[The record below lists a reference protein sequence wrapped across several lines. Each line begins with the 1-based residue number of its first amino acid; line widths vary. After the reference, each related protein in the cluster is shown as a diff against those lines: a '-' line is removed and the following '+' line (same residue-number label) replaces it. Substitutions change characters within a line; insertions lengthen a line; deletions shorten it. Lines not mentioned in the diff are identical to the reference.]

1 VPGGKR
7 RERVARLCQRARR
20 RTPVAS
26 KAFLK
31 PGYRAIAHFPMIAGG
46 VTLRAIGS
54 RMTRTH
60 VVCEGWSVAR
70 HDIADF
76 EYVGGCVGSF
86 SQAVTEGRLLSQL
99 RRLFAIGLIC
109 GSVCFGPADLV
120 ISSAHA
126 KGAKPAAPS
135 PSEVQVDLLRG
146 LADIFS
152 RGMHTLAD
160 RLNHMGYSAQV
171 YSTHGWQSVAQR
183 IAQKYSRGHKD
194 IVVVIGH
201 SLGANATFD
210 VANALDRQNI
220 PVELIVTFDATSPQP
235 VPKNVLHFVNFY
247 QENGF
252 GKRVSPGP
260 GFQGELSNI
269 DLTSDMG
276 LSHTTIEKSPRLHAI
291 VMQKIADVVKK
302 DLAKRMAAGKTKSN
316 PRKNKPVADEEPPA
330 GDRSTTAVMAA
341 TSTQGN

>member
-1 VPGGKR
+1 V
-7 RERVARLCQRARR
+7 
-20 RTPVAS
+20 
-26 KAFLK
+26 AFL
-31 PGYRAIAHFPMIAGG
+31 YSLGG
-46 VTLRAIGS
+46 EIV
-54 RMTRTH
+54 
-60 VVCEGWSVAR
+60 
-70 HDIADF
+70 
-76 EYVGGCVGSF
+76 
-86 SQAVTEGRLLSQL
+86 SQWGKF
-99 RRLFAIGLIC
+99 FAISLVC
-109 GSVCFGPADLV
+109 VTACFGAAGHIV
-120 ISSAHA
+120 SSAHA
-126 KGAKPAAPS
+126 KPVKSAAPS

-152 RGMHTLAD
+152 RGMDTLAGK
-160 RLNHMGYSAQV
+160 LNHMGYSAQV

-201 SLGANATFD
+201 SLGANAAFD